1 MKPLGLVTL
10 VAVTVLA
17 GCGDGPT
24 LTTDQAVTALRQA
37 GFRNLMILSNEHAM
51 QRAARYLSDPD
62 LAKDATDVDAIIPRG
77 RFQSFVTLPIFA
89 VRYPSVGSAKNAQE
103 DDRAFLEGEIPRIV
117 RKLLPASFDPA
128 RIQEVRVCNVVV
140 SSYIARDDTES
151 RPRFERATELLR
163 LACK

>member
-1 MKPLGLVTL
+1 
-10 VAVTVLA
+10 
-17 GCGDGPT
+17 
-24 LTTDQAVTALRQA
+24 
-37 GFRNLMILSNEHAM
+37 
-51 QRAARYLSDPD
+51 
-62 LAKDATDVDAIIPRG
+62 
-77 RFQSFVTLPIFA
+77 
-89 VRYPSVGSAKNAQE
+89 
-103 DDRAFLEGEIPRIV
+103 V